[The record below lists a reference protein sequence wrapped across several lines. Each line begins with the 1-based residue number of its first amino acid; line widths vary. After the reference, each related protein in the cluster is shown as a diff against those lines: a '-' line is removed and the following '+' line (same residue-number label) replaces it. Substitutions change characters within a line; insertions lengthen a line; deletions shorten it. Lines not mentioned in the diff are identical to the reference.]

1 MRGFIGVRRR
11 LCRLALVCAL
21 LIPVPAAAAPLAV
34 EFEGFIPELTIVTFE
49 RIGSDAPVVT
59 TNVLFDVGFVGTMTF
74 DGLLSRGVGIRA
86 GSG

>member
-21 LIPVPAAAAPLAV
+21 LIPVPAAPLAV